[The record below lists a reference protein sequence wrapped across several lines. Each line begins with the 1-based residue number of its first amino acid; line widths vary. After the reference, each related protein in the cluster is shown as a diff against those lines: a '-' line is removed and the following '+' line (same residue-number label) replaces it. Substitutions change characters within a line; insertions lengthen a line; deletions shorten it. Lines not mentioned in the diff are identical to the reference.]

1 MARRRHVPRVTA
13 KKRRAPLRPARK
25 TAHSRAIFAEAKTL
39 LPGGVDSPVRSFA
52 AVGGD
57 PFFVRR
63 GSGSKLRDAD
73 GNVYLDYVMSYGPLL
88 LGHAPG
94 AVVRAIRSAA
104 ERGTSFGAPTELEV
118 MLARRVRKAF
128 PSMEKLRF
136 VSSGTEAAMSAIR
149 LARGA
154 TKRDGIVKTEGGY
167 HGHADSFLVSAG
179 SGAATLSI
187 AGSPGVP
194 AALAE
199 KTLVIPYND
208 ADALEAA
215 FRAHP
220 GEIAAFIVEPVA
232 ANMGVV
238 PPKAGYLAAAREIT
252 RQHGALLI
260 FDEVITGFRVALG
273 GAQELYGIR
282 PDLTCLGKIIG
293 AGLPVG
299 AYGGRADL
307 MAMISPDGPVY
318 QAGTLSGNPL
328 AMSAGIAMVDAL
340 TADPPY
346 AALEGKAAE
355 FERRMRAEIEAAG
368 ATGKVCWNRVGS
380 MGTLFFTPG
389 PVTNFAQARRSDTAA
404 HARFFHAALDRG
416 VFLAPAQYEAM
427 FFSTAHTDAEI
438 RKTARVLGE
447 ALRIALG

>member
-1 MARRRHVPRVTA
+1 VTA
-13 KKRRAPLRPARK
+13 KKERSPAGRRAR
-25 TAHSRAIFAEAKTL
+25 TSAHSRAIFAEARKV

-52 AVGGD
+52 AVGGE

-73 GNVYLDYVMSYGPLL
+73 GNVYVDYVMSYGPLL

-94 AVVRAIRSAA
+94 PIVRAVRAAA

-118 MLARRVRKAF
+118 MLARRVRRAF

-154 TKRDGIVKTEGGY
+154 TGRDRIVKTEGGY

-194 AALAE
+194 RALAE
-199 KTLVIPYND
+199 QTIVVPYND

-215 FRAHP
+215 FRARP

-238 PPKAGYLAAAREIT
+238 PPMPGYLESAREIT
-252 RQHGALLI
+252 RRHGALLV
-260 FDEVITGFRVALG
+260 FDEVITGFRIARG
-273 GAQELYGIR
+273 GAQELFGIA

-307 MAMISPDGPVY
+307 MARVAPDGPVY

-328 AMSAGIAMVDAL
+328 AMSAGIAMLDAL
-340 TADPPY
+340 AKDPPY
-346 AALEGKAAE
+346 AALEAKAAD
-355 FERRMRAEIEAAG
+355 FEDRMSAEIEG
-368 ATGKVCWNRVGS
+368 ADASGRVCWNRVGS

-389 PVTNFAQARRSDTAA
+389 PVTDFAEAKRSDTAA
-404 HARFFHAALDRG
+404 YARFFHAALERG
-416 VFLAPAQYEAM
+416 VFLAPAQFEAM
-427 FFSTAHTDAEI
+427 FFSTAHTAADV